1 MSRNVKQILEPTN
14 VDIGILIRIM
24 TQFVDCI
31 LFVSIGTVI
40 QYPPN

>member
-1 MSRNVKQILEPTN
+1 MSRNVKLILEPTN
-14 VDIGILIRIM
+14 VDIDVLIRVM
-24 TQFVDCI
+24 TQFVDCR